1 MSNVVEFAS
10 FNLKKGAS
18 VSDFLLVSDK
28 FNSVFLSTQKG
39 YISRKL
45 LLVGEMWADSV
56 LWETMEDALNAL
68 KAFNTA
74 DENAVA
80 CEYLSFMDEESI
92 KVLHLSVERSY

>member
-10 FNLKKGAS
+10 FSLKKGVS

-45 LLVGEMWADSV
+45 LLGGEMWADSV
-56 LWETMEDALNAL
+56 LWETMEDAL

-74 DENAVA
+74 NENAVA

>member
-1 MSNVVEFAS
+1 MANTVEFAS

-18 VSDFLLVSDK
+18 VTDFLLVSDK
-28 FNSVFLSTQKG
+28 FNNIFLSKQKG

-45 LLVGEMWADSV
+45 LLIGEMWADSV
-56 LWETMEDALNAL
+56 LWETMEDAL

-74 DENAVA
+74 NENVAA
-80 CEYLSFMDEESI
+80 CEYFSFMDEESI

>member
-1 MSNVVEFAS
+1 LHLLT
-10 FNLKKGAS
+10 LKKGAS

-28 FNSVFLSTQKG
+28 FNGVYLSTQRG

-45 LLVGEMWADSV
+45 LLVGEMWSESV
-56 LWETMEDALNAL
+56 LWETMEDAL

-80 CEYLSFMDEESI
+80 CEYMSFMDEESV

>member
-1 MSNVVEFAS
+1 MMPNVVEFAS

-28 FNSVFLSTQKG
+28 FNSVFLSAQKG

-45 LLVGEMWADSV
+45 LLSGELWADSV
-56 LWETMEDALNAL
+56 LWETMEDAL

-74 DENAVA
+74 NEDAVA
-80 CEYLSFMDEESI
+80 CEYMSFMDDESVT
-92 KVLHLSVERSY
+92 VLHLPVVRNY

>member
-28 FNSVFLSTQKG
+28 FNSDFLSKQKG

-45 LLVGEMWADSV
+45 LLGGEMWADSV
-56 LWETMEDALNAL
+56 LWETMEDAL
-68 KAFNTA
+68 KAFETAEENTK
-74 DENAVA
+74 A
-80 CEYLSFMDEESI
+80 CEYVSFMDQESI
-92 KVLHLSVERSY
+92 KVLHLTVERNY